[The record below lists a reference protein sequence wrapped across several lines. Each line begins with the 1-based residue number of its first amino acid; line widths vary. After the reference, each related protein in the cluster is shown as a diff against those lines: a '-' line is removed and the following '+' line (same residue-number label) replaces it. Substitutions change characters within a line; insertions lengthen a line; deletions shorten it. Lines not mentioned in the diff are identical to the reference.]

1 MTDTGPEPGEITLA
15 PCEPGKLTIDELRT
29 LFLFEKL
36 TDEQLTWIADHG
48 CTMRAKAGSYVLRE
62 GDAAEKF
69 FILLSGTIQL
79 TRMVGQDEVET
90 GRTEQRGV
98 YMGAT
103 NAYLRDDGVQQQYM
117 GSMRALDQS
126 EFFVMEAL
134 DFGHMMREWFPMAVH
149 LLEGLAMGMRSSQ
162 AAIGERQRLTAL
174 GALTAGLM
182 HELNNPAAAASRA
195 TGSLRQRVAGMRHK
209 LGMLAAGK
217 VDPARLDALV
227 ELQEEV
233 IERAAKAPVLTAM
246 QTSDLE
252 DELGEWMDEHH
263 ITGGW
268 DIAPVF
274 AQGGL
279 DVECLT
285 EIERKV
291 GAPELLD
298 QAVHWLGYALE
309 TEQLMSD
316 IEDATSRVSSLVTAA
331 KQYSQM
337 DRAAHQWIDVHTGLD
352 STLVMLTH
360 KIGDGI
366 KVVKDYD
373 RSLPQIPA
381 HPAELNQVWTNLID
395 NAVQAMQGV
404 GTLTVKTA
412 LYGNQLVVAII
423 DTGPGVPEELRKRV
437 FEPFF
442 TTKAVGEGTGL
453 GLDISYR
460 IVVNRHGGD
469 IKLDSKPGDTR
480 FIVRLPLSEPSST

>member
-1 MTDTGPEPGEITLA
+1 MTDTDSREISLE

-62 GDAAEKF
+62 GDPAEKF

-79 TRMVGQDEVET
+79 TRLVGQDEVET
-90 GRTEQRGV
+90 NRTEQRGV

-103 NAYLRDDGVQQQYM
+103 NAYLRDDGVERKYM
-117 GSMRALDQS
+117 GSMRALDQC
-126 EFFVMEAL
+126 EFYVIEAE

-149 LLEGLAMGMRSSQ
+149 LLEGLAIGMRNQ
-162 AAIGERQRLTAL
+162 QVAIGERQRLTAL

-233 IERAAKAPVLTAM
+233 IERAAKAPALTAM
-246 QTSDLE
+246 QAADLE
-252 DELGEWMDEHH
+252 DELGEWMDEHR

-285 EIERKV
+285 MIEQKV

-337 DRAAHQWIDVHTGLD
+337 DRAAHQWIDVHQGLD

-360 KIGDGI
+360 KIGDGVT
-366 KVVKDYD
+366 VVKDYD

-395 NAVQAMQGV
+395 NAVQAMHGA
-404 GTLTVKTA
+404 GTLTVKTY
-412 LYGNQLVVAII
+412 LKGNQLCVSIG

-442 TTKAVGEGTGL
+442 TTKPVGEGTGL

-469 IKLDSKPGDTR
+469 IKLQSAPGDTR
-480 FIVRLPLSEPSST
+480 FIVRLPLSEPSSA

>member
-1 MTDTGPEPGEITLA
+1 MSEPAPEAISLE
-15 PCEPGKLTIDELRT
+15 PCEPGQLTPAELKT

-36 TDEQLTWIADHG
+36 TAEQLDWVAEHG
-48 CTMRAKAGSYVLRE
+48 CTLHAKAGSLVLRE
-62 GDAAEKF
+62 GDPATQF
-69 FILLSGTIQL
+69 LVLLSGTIAL
-79 TRMVGQDEVET
+79 TRRIGQDDIQT
-90 GRTEQRGV
+90 NRTEQRGV

-103 NAYLRDDGVQQQYM
+103 QAYIREDGLDHKYM
-117 GSMRALDQS
+117 ASMRALDDS
-126 EFFVMEAL
+126 DFFVLSSAE
-134 DFGHMMREWFPMAVH
+134 FSWMMREWFPMAIH
-149 LLEGLAMGMRSSQ
+149 LLEGLALGMRATQQ
-162 AAIGERQRLTAL
+162 AVSERQRLVAL
-174 GALTAGLM
+174 GALSAGLM

-195 TGSLRQRVAGMRHK
+195 TGALRQRVAGMRHK

-217 VDPARLDALV
+217 VPADRLDALV

-246 QTSDLE
+246 QASDRE
-252 DELGEWMDEHH
+252 DELGDWMDEHKV
-263 ITGGW
+263 TGGW
-268 DIAPVF
+268 DLAPVF
-274 AQGGL
+274 AQGGI
-279 DVECLT
+279 DVDCLSD
-285 EIERKV
+285 IEAKV
-291 GAPELLD
+291 ASPKLLD
-298 QAVHWLGYALE
+298 QAIHWIGYALE

-316 IEDATSRVSSLVTAA
+316 IEDATGRVSSLVSAA

-373 RSLPQIPA
+373 RAIPEIPA

-395 NAVQAMQGV
+395 NAVQAMNGA
-404 GTLTVKTA
+404 GTLTIKTWSQDS
-412 LYGNQLVVAII
+412 YVYVSVG

-442 TTKAVGEGTGL
+442 TTKPVGEGTGL

-460 IVVNRHGGD
+460 IVVNGHGGD
-469 IKLDSKPGDTR
+469 IVLKSKPGETT
-480 FIVRLPLSEPSST
+480 FTVTLPVSEPASR